1 MSNVTEGLS
10 CDVSARKIVDV
21 GWCPATLLPE
31 RETELRDIN
40 ELCDSMGCVVCTAS
54 VYDLGYPPAENPG
67 EEGDVLE
74 IPF

>member
-1 MSNVTEGLS
+1 MSKDDRRAVLRCVCEGN
-10 CDVSARKIVDV
+10 V